1 MKKIAIITS
10 AALLLTAAVSAQ
22 TDTVPKQNNQ
32 PTSDQATEQPANTDQ
47 QPVAKVYNDKYNNW
61 TAETYKMQPMPEA
74 LTIEKIFPVIGKYEV
89 TNKAGE
95 AATLTVT
102 LDETNKGIVW
112 VEGLPQ
118 GKIKATLRK
127 SPATYKIPVQPLGE
141 ETMTEQPADVSD
153 AKKDVKSSKSTA
165 AKAKTKELPEG
176 VLIYDRDANVI
187 SVCIGCKYNNEDPA
201 TAFTPAEEQ
210 QAAAAEET
218 DAKKSSKTKTSKKS
232 TKKVEKVKP
241 VVYSGSKIIEEAPAT
256 TEQPAD
262 QQQPANQQQPAVQQ

>member
-22 TDTVPKQNNQ
+22 TDTVPKQNTE
-32 PTSDQATEQPANTDQ
+32 PTSQPTEQPVSD

-61 TAETYKMQPMPEA
+61 TADTYKMQPMPEA
-74 LTIEKIFPVIGKYEV
+74 LTIEKIFPVLGKYEV
-89 TNKAGE
+89 TNKDGQ

-141 ETMTEQPADVSD
+141 EVMTEEAVD
-153 AKKDVKSSKSTA
+153 AKDVKADKKA
-165 AKAKTKELPEG
+165 APKAKELPEG
-176 VLIYDRDANVI
+176 VLIYDKDANVL
-187 SVCIGCKYNNEDPA
+187 SVCLGCKYNNEDPA
-201 TAFTPAEEQ
+201 MVFTPGAEEQ
-210 QAAAAEET
+210 QPVAADET
-218 DAKKSSKTKTSKKS
+218 EKKATKTSKKTA

-241 VVYSGSKIIEEAPAT
+241 VHYTGSKVIETPTE
-256 TEQPAD
+256 TEQPVE
-262 QQQPANQQQPAVQQ
+262 QPAVQQ

>member
-32 PTSDQATEQPANTDQ
+32 PTSQQPTEQPANTEQ

-61 TAETYKMQPMPEA
+61 GADTYKMQPMPEA

-112 VEGLPQ
+112 IEGLPQ

-127 SPATYKIPVQPLGE
+127 SPATYKIPSQPLGE
-141 ETMTEQPADVSD
+141 EAMTEQTTDASD
-153 AKKDVKSSKSTA
+153 AKDTKSSKSTA

-176 VLIYDRDANVI
+176 VLVYDKDANVI
-187 SVCIGCKYNNEDPA
+187 NVCIGCKYNNEDP
-201 TAFTPAEEQ
+201 TVVFTPAEEQ
-210 QAAAAEET
+210 EAAAAADET
-218 DAKKSSKTKTSKKS
+218 EGKKTSKTKTAKKS

-241 VVYSGSKIIEEAPAT
+241 VVYSGSKIIEETPAT

-262 QQQPANQQQPAVQQ
+262 QQPQQQQPQVQQ